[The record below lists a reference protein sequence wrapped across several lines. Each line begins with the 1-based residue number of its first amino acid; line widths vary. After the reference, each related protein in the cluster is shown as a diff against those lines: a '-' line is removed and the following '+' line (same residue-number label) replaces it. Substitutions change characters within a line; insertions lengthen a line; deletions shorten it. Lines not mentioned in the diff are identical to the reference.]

1 MPDYSKAEITIGAD
15 PEFFLCDEMD
25 YGIVSALDIVEG
37 TKEKPLPLDKSLDEG
52 FNYHRDNVMIEVGV
66 PPTSDPYK
74 FADQIATAINW
85 ANYKVHEQSDEDQ
98 SLAIYR
104 NASVLQFE
112 DEDLV
117 DPRAREFGCEPDN
130 DAYEGGAQ
138 RQAPDGIMGSWRTA
152 GGHVHIGTDVGF
164 NCPEFIV
171 ALLCDAYLGINKT
184 NENDGVHHGEA
195 PYMHYRKPGL
205 YRTKPYGIEYRSPSN
220 NWTFNNNNA
229 YMMGIRAGAV
239 GRYCST
245 ENATKIRTL
254 VEKIDWMWVRS
265 CILGIGKLDPEARAL
280 HIQTI
285 KTLRSL
291 GGE

>member
-1 MPDYSKAEITIGAD
+1 MPARKAEITIGAD
-15 PEFFLCDEMD
+15 PEFFLCDEFD
-25 YGIVSALDIVEG
+25 YEIVTALDLVEG
-37 TKEKPLPLDKSLDEG
+37 TKEKPLRLDKSLEEG

-66 PPTSDPYK
+66 PPTSDTHK
-74 FADQIATAINW
+74 FTDQIATAIQW
-85 ANYKVHEQSDEDQ
+85 ANYRVHEKSEENQ

-104 NASVLQFE
+104 NASVMQFE
-112 DEDLV
+112 DEDLA

-138 RQAPDGIMGSWRTA
+138 RQAPDGIMGNWRTA

-171 ALLCDAYLGINKT
+171 ALLCDAYIGT
-184 NENDGVHHGEA
+184 NDPNDGVHNGEA

-205 YRTKPYGIEYRSPSN
+205 YRTKPYGIEYRTPSN
-220 NWTFNNNNA
+220 NWTFNNNHA
-229 YMMGIRAGAV
+229 YMMGARAKAV
-239 GRYCST
+239 GQYCST

-254 VEKIDWMWVRS
+254 VENIDWMWVRS
-265 CILGIGKLDPEARAL
+265 RIMGVGKHEPEALAAHRK
-280 HIQTI
+280 TI
-285 KTLRSL
+285 KALRLL